1 MGGIAIIMGICI
13 IIIMPIIWLIRV
25 IIGNNRK
32 LLIKRLKRSEFDG
45 LIDFSFKDANRK
57 FKDDLEIV
65 KIAVN
70 YSPSNFKYTSERI
83 RGDENIV
90 LEIIEINVDIIEYS
104 LIKTDKIFQKALA
117 LNGNTIRYCPD
128 SYKKNRSIVISALN
142 NLKNGRYGILGILP
156 FEMRCDKEVVLL
168 AVKNNGGDL
177 SNAVP
182 SLQFDS
188 EVVLSAVKQNG
199 DSLKF
204 AHGFIKD
211 NIEIVT
217 QAVKSENFQALK
229 YASERLKNDREIVML
244 AIKSSADNFIYASES
259 LKNDREIV
267 KLAIE
272 RSEYNL
278 KYASIILR
286 KDFELCLMAV
296 KYHYQAFEHV
306 SEFLKNDLDFVL
318 ASLDTNHQV
327 SIYLS
332 EEMKIK
338 PAIKRKIAT
347 KEN

>member
-1 MGGIAIIMGICI
+1 MEILIVVFF
-13 IIIMPIIWLIRV
+13 IIMPFIWLIRK

-32 LLIKRLKRSEFDG
+32 LLIKRLKRFNG
-45 LIDFSFKDANRK
+45 LIDFSFEDANRK

-70 YSPSNFKYTSERI
+70 RFYYNFKYASERI

-90 LEIIEINVDIIEYS
+90 LEIIEINANIIEYS

-117 LNGNTIRYCPD
+117 LNGSTIQYCPD

-142 NLKNGRYGILGILP
+142 NLKDRYVCILESLP

-168 AVKNNGGDL
+168 AVKKNGYDL
-177 SNAVP
+177 KYADY
-182 SLQFDS
+182 LLKTDS

-199 DSLKF
+199 DLLEF
-204 AHGFIKD
+204 ADDLLQD
-211 NIEIVT
+211 NNEIVT
-217 QAVKSENFQALK
+217 QAVKSKNYHALE
-229 YASERLKNDREIVML
+229 YASERLKNDREIVKL
-244 AIKSSADNFIYASES
+244 AIKSSNE
-259 LKNDREIV
+259 
-267 KLAIE
+267 
-272 RSEYNL
+272 NL

-296 KYHYQAFEHV
+296 KYHHQAFEHV

-318 ASLDTNHQV
+318 ASLDINHQV
-327 SIYLS
+327 STYLS

-338 PAIKRKIAT
+338 PAIKRKLGV
-347 KEN
+347 